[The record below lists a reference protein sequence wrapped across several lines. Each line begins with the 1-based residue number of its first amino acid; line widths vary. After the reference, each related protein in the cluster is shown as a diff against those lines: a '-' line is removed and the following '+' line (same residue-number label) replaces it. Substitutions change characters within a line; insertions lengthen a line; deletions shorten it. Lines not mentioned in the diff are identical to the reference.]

1 MKRLGPTL
9 ACLLAALLFGLST
22 PASRVLVEDV
32 GPLRLAGLLY
42 LGAALAMLP
51 IVGRGGRRE
60 RTARRWDAKNL
71 WRLGAMVL
79 AGGVVGPVLLLLGL
93 ARAPAASVALW
104 LTLETVATA
113 LIAAV
118 FFREHV
124 SRRTWISVALITAAS
139 VLLASPAGFSFG
151 LGAALVALACIAW
164 GADNALASVI
174 DGFTP
179 AESTFAKGLVAGSVN
194 LGIGLWLDSGP
205 LSATHVLA
213 GVAIGALSYGVSLVL
228 YVGAAQ
234 QLGATRSQMLFST
247 APIGA
252 LVVSWTW
259 LGEDVLGAQL
269 AAGALMAGALYL
281 AHTQRHVH
289 AHRHEA
295 TTHVHGH
302 RHDDEHHTHTHP
314 GLPASTFHVH
324 QHTHEEI
331 LEHSHSHEP
340 DLHHRH
346 THES

>member
-9 ACLLAALLFGLST
+9 ACLLAAALFGLST
-22 PASRVLVEDV
+22 PAARVLLDTVS
-32 GPLRLAGLLY
+32 PLRLAGLLY
-42 LGAALAMLP
+42 LGAALATLP
-51 IVGRGGRRE
+51 LAARRA
-60 RTARRWDAKNL
+60 RAPKSPRRWDAKNL
-71 WRLGAMVL
+71 WRLGAMVM
-79 AGGVVGPVLLLLGL
+79 AGGVIGPVLLLFGL

-113 LIAAV
+113 IIAAL

-124 SRRTWISVALITAAS
+124 SRRTWASVALITIAS
-139 VLLASPAGFSFG
+139 VLLASPSGFSFG
-151 LGAALVALACIAW
+151 FGALLVSLACIAW

-194 LGIGLWLDSGP
+194 LGLGLWLDSGP
-205 LSATHVLA
+205 LSATAVLA
-213 GVAIGALSYGVSLVL
+213 GLAIGALSYGASLVL

-247 APIGA
+247 APVGA

-259 LGEDVLGAQL
+259 LGESVLGAQL
-269 AAGALMAGALYL
+269 GAAALMAVALYL
-281 AHTQRHVH
+281 AHTQRHAH
-289 AHRHEA
+289 THRHEP

-302 RHDDEHHTHTHP
+302 RHDDGHHTHTHP
-314 GLPASTFHVH
+314 GLPPSTFHVH
-324 QHTHEEI
+324 EHTHEEPI
-331 LEHSHSHEP
+331 EHYHPHDP

-346 THES
+346 SHGS